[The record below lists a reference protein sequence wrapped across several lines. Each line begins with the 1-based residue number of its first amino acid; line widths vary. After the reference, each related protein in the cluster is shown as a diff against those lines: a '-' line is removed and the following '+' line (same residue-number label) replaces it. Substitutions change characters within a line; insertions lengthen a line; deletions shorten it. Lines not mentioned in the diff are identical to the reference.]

1 MHDTTTPTTNESLR
15 GDPHQKAGCKDDLF
29 GQPSRVHAMKDINL
43 GLTSTCQ
50 TGGFA
55 ARADVARACGIDWYS
70 ESLSLV
76 LSGLSEFEGS
86 LDAPDSMP
94 AGSVVRWLGVIGG
107 SHVYR
112 GW

>member
-1 MHDTTTPTTNESLR
+1 
-15 GDPHQKAGCKDDLF
+15 
-29 GQPSRVHAMKDINL
+29 MKDINL
-43 GLTSTCQ
+43 GLTTTCQ

-55 ARADVARACGIDWYS
+55 ARANVARACGIDPTS
-70 ESLSLV
+70 ESELLALSL
-76 LSGLSEFEGS
+76 LDEFAEFEGS

>member
-1 MHDTTTPTTNESLR
+1 
-15 GDPHQKAGCKDDLF
+15 
-29 GQPSRVHAMKDINL
+29 MKDINL

-50 TGGFA
+50 TGGFG
-55 ARADVARACGIDWYS
+55 ARANVARACGIDPNS
-70 ESLSLV
+70 ESRALSL
-76 LSGLSEFEGS
+76 LDEFAEFEGS